1 MRDCIVIGS
10 GIAGVTAALYL
21 KKANKDVM
29 LVERKIPGGAINTTS
44 SVKNYPGIVSCSG
57 PEFSELLYNQV
68 TANNIEYVNKEVV
81 NIIVD
86 GDIKKVVFKDEEVE
100 TKYIVIA
107 TGKEARKLGLP
118 NEDEL
123 VGHGV
128 SYCALCD
135 GNFYKDK
142 DVAVVG
148 TGTAAVE
155 EALYLSGICK
165 KVTVLTKY
173 DYFKCDEALSDEL
186 KNKENVEILYCSF
199 VDKINSKD
207 GKLCSIDYKHE
218 ENISNLEIEGLFIYI
233 GSTPNIFN
241 GLSLELDG
249 NNIKVNEYMETSIKG
264 VYAAGDIVKKN
275 LYQLVTAASDGAIA
289 ATSIIKELNKK

>member
-1 MRDCIVIGS
+1 MKDCIVIGS

-21 KKANKDVM
+21 KKANKNVM
-29 LVERKIPGGAINTTS
+29 LVERKVTGGAINTTS
-44 SVKNYPGIVSCSG
+44 SVKNYPGIISCSG
-57 PEFSELLYNQV
+57 PEFSEILYNQV
-68 TANNIEYVNKEVV
+68 VANDIEFVNKEVI

-100 TKYIVIA
+100 TKFIVIA

-123 VGHGV
+123 IGHGV

-135 GNFYKDK
+135 GNFYKNK

-155 EALYLSGICK
+155 EALYLAGICK
-165 KVTVLTKY
+165 SVTVLTKY
-173 DYFKCDEALSDEL
+173 DYFKCDDALSEEL
-186 KNKENVEILYCSF
+186 KNKSNINILYCSF
-199 VDKINSKD
+199 VDKINSD
-207 GKLCSIDYKHE
+207 GEKLCSIDYKHE
-218 ENISNLEIEGLFIYI
+218 DEIKKLKIDGLFIYI

-241 GLSLELDG
+241 GLDLELDG
-249 NNIKVNEYMETSIKG
+249 NNIKVNENMETSIKG

-289 ATSIIKELNKK
+289 GTSIIKELNRK

>member
-44 SVKNYPGIVSCSG
+44 SVKNYPSIVSCSG

-249 NNIKVNEYMETSIKG
+249 NNIKVNENMETSIKG